1 MKGSVERMTKKAYVI
16 ERLPVG
22 MELSEIDRVA
32 LYGSLEVR
40 LTEETEDDER
50 KE

>member
-1 MKGSVERMTKKAYVI
+1 MTKKAYVI

-22 MELSEIDRVA
+22 MELSEVDRVA
-32 LYGSLEVR
+32 LYGRPEVR

-50 KE
+50 NK